1 MSPNPLPELMEA
13 KALQAAAEERRRIAR
28 ELHDSL
34 GYTLSISMV
43 QLENAAELMSKEP
56 QQARE
61 LIETVRG
68 QLSSGL
74 DDLRLILTTLR
85 NHEICADN
93 LLSALQRLISEFAA
107 ATGILV
113 DTRLLKALPAISD
126 AHATAVYRATQE
138 ALINSFKHGQA
149 KNVSVRLDVG
159 DSALNLNVK
168 DDGQRVAASA
178 RGGFGLLGVK
188 ERAEELG
195 GTFLVIRPPEGGVA
209 VTLIL
214 PLEGEVYA

>member
-1 MSPNPLPELMEA
+1 MSTNPLPELMEA
-13 KALQAAAEERRRIAR
+13 KALQAAAEERKRIAR

-34 GYTLSISMV
+34 GYALTISMV
-43 QLENAAELMSKEP
+43 QLENAAELISREP
-56 QQARE
+56 QKARE

-68 QLSSGL
+68 QLSSGV

-85 NHEICADN
+85 NREVGADN
-93 LLSALQRLISEFAA
+93 LLSSLQRLISEFAA

-113 DTRLLKALPAISD
+113 DTRLLKALPPLSN
-126 AHATAVYRATQE
+126 AHATTVYRATQE

-159 DSALNLNVK
+159 DSSLTLHVK
-168 DDGQRVAASA
+168 DDGQRMAATA
-178 RGGFGLLGVK
+178 GGGFGLLGVK
-188 ERAEELG
+188 ERADALG

-214 PLEGEVYA
+214 PLKGEVYA